1 MLKFI
6 HLKQFEGFGSEIE
19 LVHHQLDKT
28 KISFKKTWK
37 YILGKFVL
45 KYLYKNSEE
54 SKNFAKLTK
63 IDDPISYEVPFY
75 LFI

>member
-28 KISFKKTWK
+28 KISFKKT
-37 YILGKFVL
+37 
-45 KYLYKNSEE
+45 
-54 SKNFAKLTK
+54 
-63 IDDPISYEVPFY
+63 
-75 LFI
+75 

>member
-28 KISFKKTWK
+28 KINFKKT
-37 YILGKFVL
+37 
-45 KYLYKNSEE
+45 
-54 SKNFAKLTK
+54 
-63 IDDPISYEVPFY
+63 
-75 LFI
+75 